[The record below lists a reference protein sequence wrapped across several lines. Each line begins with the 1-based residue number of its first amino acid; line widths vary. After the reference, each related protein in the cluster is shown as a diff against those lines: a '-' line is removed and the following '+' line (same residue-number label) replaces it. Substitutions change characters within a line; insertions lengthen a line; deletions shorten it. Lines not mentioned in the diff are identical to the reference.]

1 MTLSHHILKQ
11 HGLEL
16 TIAGKPGVWSWDE
29 VNPGTAALL
38 EVAMVGP
45 AEWVLDLGCG
55 TGVIG
60 AAAARRAPQGTVVL
74 VDSNIVATRCAQAT
88 LEANQISNAA
98 VELGDGCSELTPG
111 SFDRV
116 LSHLPRE
123 RAVQEEL
130 LRGAAAVLR
139 PGGSLVFVAH
149 RQAGI
154 RPAVDFA
161 RDLFGR
167 CGVIRQK
174 KGYHVAMAVRPPER
188 DYPLPEPQY
197 TSHTVTLDGQ
207 ETTVVG
213 KPGVFAWDRLDD
225 GTRALVSAMEIGP
238 RDRVL
243 DIGCGTGLAGV
254 AAARRAPEGGVT
266 LVDVDVRAT
275 RAARRTLAANAISHA
290 EVHLSDAGADLPAN
304 EFDVVI
310 TNPPFHQGV
319 AVERTAA
326 RRFIEAAAR
335 LLHPEGRLYLV
346 ANAFLAYD
354 AWLEAAFDQVA
365 VAWEDRRY
373 RVWEARGPGR
383 HRKS

>member
-1 MTLSHHILKQ
+1 
-11 HGLEL
+11 
-16 TIAGKPGVWSWDE
+16 
-29 VNPGTAALL
+29 L
-38 EVAMVGP
+38 EVAMVRP
-45 AEWVLDLGCG
+45 AEQVLDLGCG

-60 AAAARRAPQGTVVL
+60 AAAARQAPQGRVVL
-74 VDSNIVATRCAQAT
+74 VDSNVIATECAQAT
-88 LEANQISNAA
+88 LEANDIRNAE
-98 VELGDGCSELTPG
+98 VELGDGCSELAPE

-123 RAVQEEL
+123 RQVQEEL

-174 KGYHVAMAVRPPER
+174 KGYHVAMAVRPPDRE
-188 DYPLPEPQY
+188 YPLPEPHY
-197 TSHTVTLDGQ
+197 ASHTVTLDGQ

-213 KPGVFAWDRLDD
+213 KPGIFAWDRLDD
-225 GTRALVSAMEIGP
+225 GTRALVSAMEIGSGE
-238 RDRVL
+238 RVL
-243 DIGCGTGLAGV
+243 DLGCGTGLAGV
-254 AAARRAPEGGVT
+254 AAARRAPEGWIT

-275 RAARRTLAANAISHA
+275 TAARRTLAANGITNA
-290 EVHLSDAGADLPAN
+290 EVHLSDAGADFPSGT
-304 EFDVVI
+304 FDVVV

-335 LLHPEGRLYLV
+335 LLHAEGRLYLV

-354 AWLEAAFDQVA
+354 PWLEAALDQVR
-365 VAWEDRRY
+365 VTWEDRRY
-373 RVWEARGPGR
+373 RVWEARQTA
-383 HRKS
+383 

>member
-1 MTLSHHILKQ
+1 MALTYHLFRQ
-11 HGLEL
+11 RGLEV

-29 VNPGTAALL
+29 VSPGTAALL
-38 EVAMVGP
+38 EVAMVKPG
-45 AEWVLDLGCG
+45 ERVLDLGCG

-60 AAAARRAPQGTVVL
+60 AAAAVQVPQGTVVL
-74 VDSNIVATRCAQAT
+74 VDSNVAATHCARAT
-88 LEANQISNAA
+88 LEANGIANAQ
-98 VELGDGCSELTPG
+98 VELGDGCSDLEPE
-111 SFDRV
+111 SFDRA

-123 RAVQEEL
+123 RQVQEEL

-149 RQAGI
+149 RQAGV
-154 RPAVDFA
+154 RTAVDFA

-174 KGYHVAMAVRPPER
+174 KGYHVAMAVRPSQG
-188 DYPLPEPQY
+188 DYLLPAPRY
-197 TSHTVTLDGQ
+197 DAHTVTLDGR

-225 GTRALVSAMEIGP
+225 GTRALVGAMEIGEGE
-238 RDRVL
+238 RVL
-243 DIGCGTGLAGV
+243 DLGCGTGLAGG
-254 AAARRAPEGGVT
+254 AAARRAPAGS
-266 LVDVDVRAT
+266 LPLLAVDVRAT
-275 RAARRTLAANAISHA
+275 TAAWRTLAANGITNA
-290 EVHLSDAGADLPAN
+290 EVHLSDAGTELPASQ
-304 EFDVVI
+304 FDVVI

-335 LLHPEGRLYLV
+335 LLRPQGRLYLV
-346 ANAFLAYD
+346 ANAFLAYEP
-354 AWLEAAFDQVA
+354 WLEATFQQVR

-373 RVWEARGPGR
+373 RVWEA
-383 HRKS
+383 S

>member
-11 HGLEL
+11 HGLKL

-45 AEWVLDLGCG
+45 AERVLDLGCG

-88 LEANQISNAA
+88 LEANRISNAT

-161 RDLFGR
+161 RGLFGR

-174 KGYHVAMAVRPPER
+174 KGYHVAMTVRPPER
-188 DYPLPEPQY
+188 DYSLPEPQY

-213 KPGVFAWDRLDD
+213 KPGVFAGDRLDD
-225 GTRALVSAMEIGP
+225 GTRE
-238 RDRVL
+238 RVL
-243 DIGCGTGLAGV
+243 DLGCGTGLAGV

-266 LVDVDVRAT
+266 LVDVDLRAT
-275 RAARRTLAANAISHA
+275 RAARRTLAANAIAHA

-335 LLHPEGRLYLV
+335 LLHPKGRLYLV

-354 AWLEAAFDQVA
+354 AWLEAAFDQVS

-373 RVWEARGPGR
+373 RVWEARGPR
-383 HRKS
+383 RLQES